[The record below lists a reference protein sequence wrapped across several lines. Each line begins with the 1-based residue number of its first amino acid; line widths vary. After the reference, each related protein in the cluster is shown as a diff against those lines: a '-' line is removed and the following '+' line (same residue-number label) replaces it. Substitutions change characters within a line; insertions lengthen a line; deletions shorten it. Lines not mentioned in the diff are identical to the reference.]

1 MVGLRIVL
9 RRIEPAEELRQQV
22 FRLQPGGVVTFGRS
36 ADNDFEVADPERK
49 VSSRHGRIEC
59 MADGSLRAFDL
70 GSLNGTL
77 HDGVP
82 IDAGQGLVLAPA
94 DRLQVGDFELLLSL
108 EPDPVAQGVDLDATL
123 STADPARRAEQV
135 LQQLATRHAEL
146 LASPAP
152 VRAATLAV
160 ELRQGLADLPPET
173 AAAVLRLCGKK
184 LGGVG
189 GKAAGAK
196 RGGAEGGA
204 TEDAEAGA
212 LAALQALAAP
222 LVPGQTLRSA
232 ADAQLFA
239 NLVRQYCDA
248 SVQWLG
254 QSLQSRS
261 LFAKEFGAEVTLVFQ
276 RTENP
281 LKGLEAKE
289 LAQYLFD
296 WSGPAGEHVRRH
308 YLEAV
313 LHDLAEHQLAVLAS
327 VREAVGQ
334 VVAQLAPARILAAS
348 QSERSWSLASR
359 AARAWEAYEKLYAE
373 LFEERGKLFQQVISP
388 AIQQGYLRQHER
400 PAEGAE
406 PQSEDSR

>member
-22 FRLQPGGVVTFGRS
+22 FRLPPGGVVTFGRS
-36 ADNDFEVADPERK
+36 AENDFEIADPERK

-59 MADGSLRAFDL
+59 QADGTLRAFDL

-77 HDGVP
+77 HDGAP
-82 IDAGQGLVLAPA
+82 IDPAEGLALAPA
-94 DRLQVGDFELLLSL
+94 DRLQVGDFELVLSL
-108 EPDPVAQGVDLDATL
+108 EAEPEAAVVDFEATL
-123 STADPARRAEQV
+123 STADPARRAELV
-135 LQQLATRHAEL
+135 LQRLLARHAEL
-146 LASPAP
+146 LAGPAAA
-152 VRAATLAV
+152 RAAALGS
-160 ELRQGLADLPPET
+160 ELRQAVADLSPES
-173 AAAVLRLCGKK
+173 AAAVLRHCSKQ
-184 LGGVG
+184 LGGV
-189 GKAAGAK
+189 AA
-196 RGGAEGGA
+196 RGDAVD
-204 TEDAEAGA
+204 DAESGA

-222 LVPGQTLRSA
+222 LVPGQALRSA
-232 ADAQLFA
+232 ADAKLFA
-239 NLVRQYCDA
+239 GLVRQYCDA

-281 LKGLEAKE
+281 LKGLDAKD

-348 QSERSWSLASR
+348 QNDRSWSLASR
-359 AARAWEAYEKLYAE
+359 SARAWEAYEKLYAE
-373 LFEERGKLFQQVISP
+373 LFEERGKLFQEVISP

-400 PAEGAE
+400 PADGAG
-406 PQSEDSR
+406 PQSEDPR